1 MRDRVWGI
9 LLIVGGLIL
18 AYFGLESGGNCWF
31 FIGGILAE
39 VAGILITLVG
49 D

>member
-1 MRDRVWGI
+1 MRDRVIGI
-9 LLIVGGLIL
+9 VLIVTGLIL
-18 AYFGLESGGNCWF
+18 AYFGLESGGNLWF
-31 FIGGILAE
+31 FVGGILAE